1 MISNENEMFPWD
13 FTRNVDFSF
22 PTFEIQKRLK
32 SSVNKSNFT
41 SLNSTYLANTFLGD
55 SISSNLILL
64 GVVWQLGLLPL
75 RKEFIEEAISLN
87 GIAIEQSK
95 MAFEFVGYGLK

>member
-1 MISNENEMFPWD
+1 M
-13 FTRNVDFSF
+13 
-22 PTFEIQKRLK
+22 
-32 SSVNKSNFT
+32 
-41 SLNSTYLANTFLGD
+41 NSTYLANTFLGD

-75 RKEFIEEAISLN
+75 RKESIEEAISLN

-95 MAFEFVGYGLK
+95 MAFEFGRLWIEENDYV